1 MEFRPT
7 SSLLASLLRHAGN
20 STSSLDTYWLLEAR
34 LKSRCVRAIYYPAKL
49 PSTWGRWTSRGREWP
64 RESRPPH
71 AYEIGPRKGMK
82 NCWKFRRREE
92 RPSPPPPPLFSSST
106 LRLIKLA
113 SRSLRIGWLSKGRRR
128 KGEEK
133 KKKKRRNV
141 SSRAPLNG
149 TARTNCVILCS
160 TRRQRHV
167 YLSMYNVVETLICG
181 AFQLSILIYDDRK
194 EAFLL
199 ERIERNKKL
208 RGPPDRSEEKENI
221 LIIQSRTLILIF

>member
-133 KKKKRRNV
+133 KKKKKEKRFKQGAPKWH
-141 SSRAPLNG
+141 RADKLRYIMLDEAP
-149 TARTNCVILCS
+149 TARVPTYVQ
-160 TRRQRHV
+160 RRGDVDLWRV
-167 YLSMYNVVETLICG
+167 
-181 AFQLSILIYDDRK
+181 SIIDPYIRRSKRSVSFGTDRK
-194 EAFLL
+194 E
-199 ERIERNKKL
+199 
-208 RGPPDRSEEKENI
+208 
-221 LIIQSRTLILIF
+221 